1 MVFIWGSSQF
11 SPKPTLDLVYP
22 LLIFLLSWRVKILR
36 TLRHTFDWCKYSA
49 SSWKWVFGFN
59 FICESL
65 CRSGKGQL
73 ERWTSLEQ
81 VKSEMCFSIEVAWL
95 FCGHLVLKSN
105 EADISICLFLSDIHT
120 LECQKIGRRFL
131 KHKDHGSRHI
141 SCWKKQAALLTRA
154 QPYWH
159 IWQWR
164 SFHNYQTPIIM
175 HHILL
180 SFCQNCVWVWFHWM
194 PVSCFRSI
202 LNL

>member
-1 MVFIWGSSQF
+1 MVFILCSSQF
-11 SPKPTLDLVYP
+11 PQNP
-22 LLIFLLSWRVKILR
+22 LLIWFNLFGPCATLSTGQNTLSVILNHWFSK
-36 TLRHTFDWCKYSA
+36 LKVGVWFQCYL
-49 SSWKWVFGFN
+49 
-59 FICESL
+59 ESL

-81 VKSEMCFSIEVAWL
+81 VKAEMCFCIEVAWL

-180 SFCQNCVWVWFHWM
+180 SFCQNCVLGM
-194 PVSCFRSI
+194 IS
-202 LNL
+202 LNPGVLF